1 MAPRTV
7 GRLTAAQVRNAKR
20 EVLLSDGGNLR
31 LQITVGKEGHV
42 RKSWVFRYE
51 LDGRRHEMGLGALD
65 TRSLKGAREEAKRLR
80 LLLLNGDDPLT
91 ERRTEKERKRRE
103 RQELAARKTFRECAE
118 TFLALHADGL
128 GRNAK
133 HQWQW
138 RSTLAST
145 YPVLGDLFVGDVDT
159 PHIIKVLEPLWNTRR
174 VTARRLLGRIERVL
188 GFASAAGYR
197 TGENPARWRSHLR
210 DLLPSNGNH
219 VEHHAALPYAE
230 IGAFMVELRAIDT
243 LAARAL
249 EFTVLTA
256 ARAGETLG
264 AAWAELDREAATWT
278 IPAARMKAGKG
289 HRIPL
294 CSRAV
299 EILRAIKHPGD
310 RPFAVGK
317 ATMRDLMRRMRP
329 DYTTH
334 GFRST
339 FMDWAHEQTAFPKA
353 VIDLALAHA
362 IGDKVEAAYRRGDLF
377 RKRRQLMDAWC
388 EYCSKPAAAGGN
400 IVAIGGRQ

>member
-1 MAPRTV
+1 MAPRIV
-7 GRLTAAQVRNAKR
+7 GRLTAAQVRNAKH
-20 EVLLSDGGNLR
+20 EVLLCDGGNLH
-31 LQITVGKEGHV
+31 LQVTVGKEGHA

-51 LDGRRHEMGLGALD
+51 LDGRRHEMGLGGLN
-65 TRSLKGAREEAKRLR
+65 TRSLKSARDEAKRLR

-103 RQELAARKTFRECAE
+103 RQELAARKTFRECSE
-118 TFLALHADGL
+118 TFLTLHADGL

-133 HQWQW
+133 HRWQW

-159 PHIIKVLEPLWNTRR
+159 PHIIQVLEPLWNTRR

-188 GFASAAGYR
+188 GFATAAGYR
-197 TGENPARWRSHLR
+197 RGENPARWRSHLR
-210 DLLPSNGNH
+210 DLLPSNGSN
-219 VEHHAALPYAE
+219 VQHHAALPYAE
-230 IGAFMVELRAIDT
+230 IGTFMVELRAIDT

-249 EFTVLTA
+249 EFTILTA
-256 ARAGETLG
+256 ARAGETLD
-264 AAWAELDREAATWT
+264 APWDEFNLDTWT
-278 IPAARMKAGKG
+278 VPATRMKAGRE
-289 HRIPL
+289 HRVPL
-294 CSRAV
+294 SSRAV
-299 EILRAIKHPGD
+299 EILRDIKHPGD

-317 ATMRDLMRRMRP
+317 VTMRDLMRRMRP
-329 DYTTH
+329 GYTTH
-334 GFRST
+334 GFRSA

-377 RKRRQLMDAWC
+377 RKRRQLMEAWA
-388 EYCSKPAAAGGN
+388 EYCSKPAAGAVVTPIRKAG
-400 IVAIGGRQ
+400 AHA